1 VKTRLAWRSEGRA
14 PYLWVILFTVLA
26 LAGVYLTG
34 SLTARRPT
42 AEAMFTL
49 TATLS
54 PPGGYYERDVRV
66 EISAPGTGEQ
76 NDVIFTMDGSVPT
89 LAAATT
95 YTQPIRL
102 SAETPAVTVI
112 RARAVLPGGE
122 LGPVV
127 SASYFVGVSATLP
140 MMSLIVDPDD
150 LWDPGRGI
158 YVNPTERG
166 DAWERPVD
174 VTYLDKD
181 RRSGFHLAAGLRIH
195 GKSSRHFGKKPL
207 RLYFRQEYGASRLEY
222 PLFAS
227 GEVQSFKRLVLHSG
241 GQDWQ
246 FTHDMNWT
254 LMRNDLV
261 AALALQLGAHAARC
275 RPALLFINGEPW
287 GIYQIRE
294 RMDRHFLADHY
305 GTESAYFLD
314 NPQLLNRQAVP
325 GRGDEDWDR
334 FLEFVEAHDLSDP
347 ANYAYV
353 QTQVDVADFIDY
365 NILQI
370 YIANIDWPFHNAE
383 QFRPRVQGGRW
394 HWIFWDTDQG
404 FGAYP
409 SSVSADLMGR
419 VLDDDHPET
428 GGRDTLLLRKLL
440 ENPAFF
446 EQFLSRTADL
456 LNTTLAPSS
465 VIAHIDALAAE
476 LEPDISYEAMRW
488 TSSVNWRSSVEE
500 LRHFARH
507 RPDFVRQHI
516 VESFG
521 LSGTAGLAF
530 DLSVGGSGSVA
541 VNGFFV
547 QDLPWRG
554 AYFQDIPIQVAAAPA
569 PGFRFAGWE
578 PVDLL
583 QSPVITL
590 TAGVPL
596 TITPRFE
603 VVGAASLPFVSK
615 GDDAPLPGDVIFA
628 GYRMRED
635 SHVTGDRVELL
646 VRRPGGVDLRGW
658 RVTDNDTKTAT
669 DEGSLIFTDNPAF
682 AHVPR
687 GTVIRIVVPR
697 AAEERGEDDLGTWD
711 REMALYVGNGNL
723 DADLDPGFNL
733 GPNDN
738 LVLLAPG
745 PSQAFGD
752 DVGIAFEAEGGGVT
766 PVSFGVLVDGVW

>member
-1 VKTRLAWRSEGRA
+1 MA

-26 LAGVYLTG
+26 LAGVYLAKTLTG
-34 SLTARRPT
+34 RPLS
-42 AEAMFTL
+42 AEATSTL
-49 TATLS
+49 TPTLS
-54 PPGGYYERDVRV
+54 PPGGYYERDICV
-66 EISAPGTGEQ
+66 EISTPGTGTYS
-76 NDVIFTMDGSVPT
+76 DVTFTVDGSVPT
-89 LAAATT
+89 LAVGTM
-95 YTQPIRL
+95 YTQPICL
-102 SAETPAVTVI
+102 SAATPAVTVV

-127 SASYFVGVSATLP
+127 STSYFAGVSATLP
-140 MMSLIVDPDD
+140 MLSLIVDPDD
-150 LWDPGRGI
+150 LWDPEHGI
-158 YVNPTERG
+158 YANPTERG

-181 RRSGFHLAAGLRIH
+181 RRSGFHIAGGLRIH

-207 RLYFRQEYGASRLEY
+207 RLYFRREYGASRLEY

-246 FTHDMNWT
+246 FTHEMNWT

-261 AALALQLGAHAARC
+261 AALALQLDAHAARC
-275 RPALLFINGEPW
+275 QPALLFINGEPW

-305 GTESAYFLD
+305 GTDSADFLED
-314 NPQLLNRQAVP
+314 PQLLDRQAVP
-325 GRGDEDWDR
+325 GRGDEDWDQ
-334 FLEFVEAHDLSDP
+334 FLEFVGAHDLADP

-353 QTQVDVADFIDY
+353 QTQVDVAGFIDY

-370 YIANIDWPFHNAE
+370 YIANIDWPFHNVE

-394 HWIFWDTDQG
+394 HWVFWDTDQG

-409 SSVSADLMGR
+409 SSVNADLMDR

-456 LNTTLAPSS
+456 LNTTLAPPS

-476 LEPDISYEAMRW
+476 LEPDISYEALRW
-488 TSSVNWRSSVEE
+488 TSSVNWQSSVEE
-500 LRHFARH
+500 LRDFAHH

-516 VESFG
+516 VDSFG
-521 LSGTAGLAF
+521 LSGTAGAAF
-530 DLSVGGSGSVA
+530 NPPVSGSGSVA
-541 VNGFFV
+541 VNGRLV
-547 QDLPWRG
+547 QDLPWQG
-554 AYFQDIPIQVAAAPA
+554 VYFQGIPIHVTAAPA

-578 PVDLL
+578 PGDL
-583 QSPVITL
+583 PPNPAITL
-590 TAGVPL
+590 TVSAPL

-603 VVGAASLPFVSK
+603 AVGAASLPFMLK
-615 GDDAPLPGDVIFA
+615 GDDVPRPGDVTFA
-628 GYRMRED
+628 GYRMGED
-635 SHVTGDRVELL
+635 SHVTGDCLELL

-669 DEGSLIFTDNPAF
+669 DEGSLVFTDDPAF

-687 GTVIRIVVPR
+687 GTVIRIIVPR
-697 AAEERGEDDLGTWD
+697 AGEERAEDDLGTWD
-711 REMALYVGNGNL
+711 REMVLYAGNGNL
-723 DADLDPGFNL
+723 DADWDPGFNL

-745 PSQAFGD
+745 PSRAFGD
-752 DVGIAFEAEGGGVT
+752 DVGIAFEAEGGVVT
-766 PVSFGVLVDGVW
+766 PASFGVLVDGVWPDDKSR